1 MVVGGCGQSCC
12 LLPDLEQLPAAEET
26 GIGEKGINISGGQK
40 ARIALARAVYRGAE
54 IYILDDV
61 LAAVDVH
68 VGEHLFKQCI
78 CGAMQGA
85 TRILVTNALHVLP
98 SCDTV
103 SVIDNGT
110 VAESGSYRELLG
122 KRGGV
127 LAAMVEAHSTKDD
140 DESATADGGQDGG
153 DITEMS
159 SPDPVAKDTPPPSP
173 AESPKPSGKSTSTGD
188 LSAFYFTAVLLYS
201 QSVNRYQEMALRT
214 ARR

>member
-1 MVVGGCGQSCC
+1 M
-12 LLPDLEQLPAAEET
+12 
-26 GIGEKGINISGGQK
+26 
-40 ARIALARAVYRGAE
+40 YRGAE

-78 CGAMQGA
+78 CGAMRGA

-140 DESATADGGQDGG
+140 DESATADGGKDGG

-159 SPDPVAKDTPPPSP
+159 SPDPVAGRGWQAGEAPSQMP
-173 AESPKPSGKSTSTGD
+173 DPRAQD
-188 LSAFYFTAVLLYS
+188 
-201 QSVNRYQEMALRT
+201 
-214 ARR
+214 AR

>member
-78 CGAMQGA
+78 CG
-85 TRILVTNALHVLP
+85 
-98 SCDTV
+98 
-103 SVIDNGT
+103 
-110 VAESGSYRELLG
+110 
-122 KRGGV
+122 
-127 LAAMVEAHSTKDD
+127 EA
-140 DESATADGGQDGG
+140 QCC
-153 DITEMS
+153 
-159 SPDPVAKDTPPPSP
+159 
-173 AESPKPSGKSTSTGD
+173 
-188 LSAFYFTAVLLYS
+188 
-201 QSVNRYQEMALRT
+201 
-214 ARR
+214 